1 MKKWKRRLSILCF
14 VFLISTCQIC
24 AWAEEE
30 SVTEPVAEN
39 ESSGEEE
46 SIDYSDLLSMYA
58 QDEASVDEKMY
69 LGIAESELT
78 SAIQGNVEYIC
89 TKNKEEVEYILENST
104 GLQEKVFS
112 AFQSISANDLGAY
125 KGYKNLKFELVD
137 EDELEVSITVEFENK
152 NVIYTEEYKA
162 FETLG
167 GQLVNVR
174 FQIADDGK
182 NTSLG
187 EKMKTAAMNTIIG
200 IVIVFLMLILIS
212 FIISLF
218 AYIPKIQQAF
228 SKSKKKEP
236 KAIASVAVE
245 KTIGQIEQKELV
257 DDLELVAVITAAIA
271 ASQNTSTDNFVVKS
285 IKRSKN
291 NNWQKA

>member
-14 VFLISTCQIC
+14 VFLISTWQIC
-24 AWAEEE
+24 VWAEEE
-30 SVTEPVAEN
+30 SVTDPATEN

-58 QDEASVDEKMY
+58 QDEASVNEKMY

-89 TKNKEEVEYILENST
+89 TKSKEEVEYILENST
-104 GLQEKVFS
+104 GIQEKVFS

-125 KGYKNLKFELVD
+125 KGYKDLKFELVD
-137 EDELEVSITVEFENK
+137 EDELEVSITVEFENE

-162 FETLG
+162 FETIG

-182 NTSLG
+182 NMSLG

-200 IVIVFLMLILIS
+200 IVVVFLMLILIS

-218 AYIPKIQQAF
+218 AYIPKIQQMF
-228 SKSKKKEP
+228 SKKKEP

-245 KTIGQIEQKELV
+245 NTIGQIEQKELV